1 MIPTMIEAHLR
12 MRHPGFEHHVHAPVM
27 TAQELAAV
35 EHVSGRRVAKSVVV
49 RLHGHL
55 ALAVVGAAE
64 KVNLGA
70 LDEATGGSAELVPE
84 EEFAKRFMPCEAGAE
99 PPFALFGLPIFVDEK
114 LERERT
120 VLMPVGTH
128 EDAVLLDTHEWINC
142 EKAQTVA
149 NLGLRVQ

>member
-12 MRHPGFEHHVHAPVM
+12 LRHQGYEHHVHAPVM
-27 TAQELAAV
+27 TAQELAAA

-49 RLHGHL
+49 RVNGEL
-55 ALAVVGAAE
+55 ALAVVGATE

-70 LDEATGGSAELVPE
+70 LDEATGGAAELVPE
-84 EEFAKRFMPCEAGAE
+84 AEFAKRFLPCEPGAE

-128 EDAVLLDTHEWINC
+128 QDAVLLDTHEWINC
-142 EKAQTVA
+142 EKAQPVA
-149 NLGLRVQ
+149 NLGLRAF

>member
-12 MRHPGFEHHVHAPVM
+12 LRHQGYEHHVHEPVM

-49 RLHGHL
+49 RVNGEL
-55 ALAVVGAAE
+55 ALAVVGATE

-70 LDEATGGSAELVPE
+70 LDEVTGHTSELVPE
-84 EEFAKRFMPCEAGAE
+84 REFAERFMPCEAGAE

-142 EKAQTVA
+142 EKAQPVA
-149 NLGLRVQ
+149 NLGLRAT

>member
-12 MRHPGFEHHVHAPVM
+12 LRHSGFEHHVHVPVM
-27 TAQELAAV
+27 TAQELAAA
-35 EHVSGRRVAKSVVV
+35 EHVSGRRVMKTVVV
-49 RLHGHL
+49 RVHGEL
-55 ALAVVGAAE
+55 ALAVVGASE

-70 LDEATGGSAELVPE
+70 IDEATGGSAELVSE
-84 EEFAKRFMPCEAGAE
+84 AEFARRFLPCEAGAE

-114 LERERT
+114 VEREHT

-142 EKAQTVA
+142 EKAQPVA